1 MLRYKHAVVFILHDY
16 TRFLLFA
23 ADDGKSRIRPFAS
36 FGFLSSNEVIV
47 SRAASKRGSRK
58 NVIFQSQR
66 RPTPRH
72 RSMTLLLTKIASES
86 FLIKLLGTAGIF

>member
-16 TRFLLFA
+16 TRFVLFA

-66 RPTPRH
+66 RPTAHLHTRH
-72 RSMTLLLTKIASES
+72 RSMTLLLTKIASEV
-86 FLIKLLGTAGIF
+86 FTK